1 MTAFLIILGTLLG
14 IIALLLWLPIG
25 LQINT
30 RRSLYCVH
38 YGPLIQARLI
48 PDPEEL
54 LLIQLKVLFWKRK
67 WSVLEART
75 KQEAAKKLEK
85 PETKKKTRFS
95 PSGKSSFSPSK
106 IRRLLRTFRIREF
119 HWELDTG
126 SPVLN
131 AKLYPVFY
139 FSGYRWGGTDLN
151 FEGRNSLALR
161 VENRPIRILTA
172 WIHP

>member
-1 MTAFLIILGTLLG
+1 MTVFLIILGILLA
-14 IIALLLWLPIG
+14 ITALLLWFPIG

-30 RRSLYCVH
+30 RKSLYCVN

-54 LLIQLKVLFWKRK
+54 LLIQMKVLFWKRH
-67 WSVLEART
+67 WSVLDVRT
-75 KQEAAKKLEK
+75 KQEKTKKPEK
-85 PETKKKTRFS
+85 PETKNKTRFS
-95 PSGKSSFSPSK
+95 HLGESSFSPSK

-131 AKLYPVFY
+131 AKLFPVF
-139 FSGYRWGGTDLN
+139 FLSDYRWGGTDLN

-161 VENRPIRILTA
+161 IENRPIRILTA